1 MLELFPG
8 GFEEA
13 ARFDVVELAAYADAA
28 AEAALRAAGLG
39 PVSVTL
45 VEGGWEDR
53 WREFHRPAIV
63 GRLWI
68 GPPWE
73 APQPGLVPVVI
84 DPGRAFGTGAH
95 ATTRLC
101 LELLQEQEPGSLLD
115 IGCGSGVLSI
125 AAALLGFGPVLAV
138 DDDPLA
144 VEVTRENAIVNGVGD
159 RVEARLADA
168 RGGKLPAADLALA
181 NVSVAV
187 VEAVVPCV
195 AARRLIAS
203 GYLDRD
209 MLELAGWRRLDRRT
223 CDGWAADLFERIH

>member
-13 ARFDVVELAAYADAA
+13 ARFDVVELAAYADAS

-39 PVSVTL
+39 PVTVTL
-45 VEGGWEDR
+45 VEDGWEDR
-53 WREFHRPAIV
+53 WREFHRPATV

-101 LELLQEQEPGSLLD
+101 LELLQEQEPGWLLD

-125 AAALLGFGPVLAV
+125 AAALLGFGPVLGV

-144 VEVTRENAIVNGVGD
+144 VEATRENAVVNGVGD
-159 RVEARLADA
+159 RVEARLVDA
-168 RGGKLPAADLALA
+168 RGGALPAADLALA
-181 NVSVAV
+181 NVSLAV
-187 VEAVVPCV
+187 VEAVAPRV
-195 AARRLIAS
+195 AAHRLIAS

-209 MLELAGWRRLDRRT
+209 TPELAGWRRLDRRS
-223 CDGWAADLFERIH
+223 CDGWAGDVFERIH

>member
-1 MLELFPG
+1 MLELFPD

-13 ARFDVVELAAYADAA
+13 ARFDVVELAAYAGAA
-28 AEAALRAAGLG
+28 AESALRAAGLG

-45 VEGGWEDR
+45 VEDGWADR
-53 WREFHRPAIV
+53 WREFHRPAVV

-73 APQPGLVPVVI
+73 TLQPGLVGVVI

-95 ATTRLC
+95 ATTQLC
-101 LELLQEQEPGSLLD
+101 LELLQEQPPGSLLD

-125 AAALLGFGPVLAV
+125 AAALLGFGAVLGV

-144 VEVTRENAIVNGVGD
+144 VEVTSENAAVNGVAD
-159 RVEARLADA
+159 RVEARLTDA
-168 RGGKLPAADLALA
+168 RAGALPAAGLALA
-181 NVSVAV
+181 NVSLAV
-187 VEAVVPCV
+187 VEAVAPHVT
-195 AARRLIAS
+195 ADRLIAS

-209 MLELAGWRRLDRRT
+209 MPVLPGWRPLARRT
-223 CDGWAADLFERIH
+223 LDGWAADLFERA